1 MANDKKTYEIVA
13 QPRTITGKASRTL
26 RRENLIPAVVY
37 GPKMDTENL
46 QVATRDFDLVYL
58 RAGSNN
64 LVDLK
69 VGDGGTARK
78 VFIHEVQRNPVNHAV
93 THIDFVA
100 VNLREEMTINVPL
113 VLVGESPIVEN
124 HEGLLLF
131 QIEHVTVRALPMNV
145 PSLIE
150 VDISGLTEID
160 QTIRV
165 GDLDIPDNVTLVTH
179 AEDPVVKITA
189 MPVIEEEVVEAEEAA
204 EAEAAEGE
212 EAGEASEASSDE
224 DES

>member
-1 MANDKKTYEIVA
+1 MPASVLTRRNSNTMASDKKKANDKKTYEIVA
-13 QPRTITGKASRTL
+13 EPREITGKASRVL
-26 RRENLIPAVVY
+26 RRQDLIPAVVY
-37 GPKMDTENL
+37 GPNMPTENL
-46 QVATRDFDLVYL
+46 QVGTREFDAVYL

-69 VGDGGTARK
+69 VGDGSNVRK
-78 VFIHEVQRNPVNHAV
+78 VFIHEVQRNPLNHAV

-100 VNLREEMTINVPL
+100 VNLLEEMTINVPL
-113 VLVGESPIVEN
+113 VLVGEAPIVEN
-124 HEGLLLF
+124 HEGMLLF

-165 GDLDIPDNVTLVTH
+165 GDLPIPENVTLMTNP
-179 AEDPVVKITA
+179 ED
-189 MPVIEEEVVEAEEAA
+189 
-204 EAEAAEGE
+204 
-212 EAGEASEASSDE
+212 
-224 DES
+224 

>member
-1 MANDKKTYEIVA
+1 MASDKKKANDKKTYEIVA
-13 QPRTITGKASRTL
+13 EPREITGKASRVL
-26 RRENLIPAVVY
+26 RRQDLIPAVVY
-37 GPKMDTENL
+37 GPKMPTENL
-46 QVATRDFDLVYL
+46 QVGTREFDAVYL

-69 VGDGGTARK
+69 VGDGSNVRK
-78 VFIHEVQRNPVNHAV
+78 VFIHEVQRNPLNHAV

-100 VNLREEMTINVPL
+100 VNLLEEMTINVPL
-113 VLVGESPIVEN
+113 VLVGEAPIVEN
-124 HEGLLLF
+124 HEGMLLF

-165 GDLDIPDNVTLVTH
+165 GDLPIPENVTLMTNP
-179 AEDPVVKITA
+179 EDPVVKISA
-189 MPVIEEEVVEAEEAA
+189 MPAVEVEEAEAA
-204 EAEAAEGE
+204 EAEAAAAEGGEDASE
-212 EAGEASEASSDE
+212 EA
-224 DES
+224 ES

>member
-1 MANDKKTYEIVA
+1 MANEKKVYEIVA

-37 GPKMDTENL
+37 GPKMNTENL
-46 QVATRDFDLVYL
+46 QVPTREFDMVYL

-69 VGDGGTARK
+69 VGDKGAAHK
-78 VFIHEVQRNPVNHAV
+78 VFIHEVQRNPLNHAV
-93 THIDFVA
+93 THVDFVA

-113 VLVGESPIVEN
+113 VLVGESPIVES

-131 QIEHVTVRALPMNV
+131 QVEHITVRALPMNV

-165 GDLDIPDNVTLVTH
+165 GDLEIPENVTLVTH
-179 AEDPVVKITA
+179 VEDPVVKITA
-189 MPVIEEEVVEAEEAA
+189 MRAIEVEEEAAEEAA
-204 EAEAAEGE
+204 EAEAAEGAE
-212 EAGEASEASSDE
+212 GAEAPANE

>member
-1 MANDKKTYEIVA
+1 MANEKKVYEIVA
-13 QPRTITGKASRTL
+13 QPRTITGKASRIL

-46 QVATRDFDLVYL
+46 QVPTREFDVVYL

-69 VGDGGTARK
+69 IGEKGKAHK
-78 VFIHEVQRNPVNHAV
+78 VFIHEVQRNPLNHAV

-100 VNLREEMTINVPL
+100 VNLLEEMTINVPL
-113 VLVGESPIVEN
+113 VLVGESPIVES

-131 QIEHVTVRALPMNV
+131 QIEHITVRALPMNV

-150 VDISGLTEID
+150 VDISGLTEVD

-165 GDLDIPDNVTLVTH
+165 GDLDIPENVTLVTH

-189 MPVIEEEVVEAEEAA
+189 MRVIEEEEVAAEEAA
-204 EAEAAEGE
+204 EAEAAEGAGGE
-212 EAGEASEASSDE
+212 ETPASE

>member
-1 MANDKKTYEIVA
+1 MANEKKVYEIVA
-13 QPRTITGKASRTL
+13 QPRTITGKASRIL

-46 QVATRDFDLVYL
+46 QVPTREFDVVYL

-69 VGDGGTARK
+69 IGDKGKAHK
-78 VFIHEVQRNPVNHAV
+78 VFIHEVQRNPLNHAV

-100 VNLREEMTINVPL
+100 VNLLEEMTINVPL
-113 VLVGESPIVEN
+113 VLVGESPIVES

-131 QIEHVTVRALPMNV
+131 QIEHITVRALPMNV

-150 VDISGLTEID
+150 VDISGLTEVD

-165 GDLDIPDNVTLVTH
+165 GDLDIPENVTLVTH

-189 MPVIEEEVVEAEEAA
+189 MRVIEEEEVAAEEAA
-204 EAEAAEGE
+204 EAEAAEGAGGE
-212 EAGEASEASSDE
+212 ETPASE

>member
-1 MANDKKTYEIVA
+1 MANEKKVYEIVA
-13 QPRTITGKASRTL
+13 EPRTITGKASRTL

-46 QVATRDFDLVYL
+46 QVPTREFDVVYL

-69 VGDGGTARK
+69 IGDKGKAHK
-78 VFIHEVQRNPVNHAV
+78 VFIHEVQRNPLNHAV

-100 VNLREEMTINVPL
+100 VNLLEEMTINVPL
-113 VLVGESPIVEN
+113 VLVGESPIVES

-131 QIEHVTVRALPMNV
+131 QIEHITVRALPMNV

-150 VDISGLTEID
+150 VDISGLTEVD

-165 GDLDIPDNVTLVTH
+165 GDLDIPENVTLVTH

-189 MPVIEEEVVEAEEAA
+189 MRVIEEEEVAAEEAA
-204 EAEAAEGE
+204 EAEAAEGAGGE
-212 EAGEASEASSDE
+212 ETPASE

>member
-1 MANDKKTYEIVA
+1 MANEKKVYEIVA
-13 QPRTITGKASRTL
+13 QPRTITGKASRIL

-46 QVATRDFDLVYL
+46 QVGTREFDVVYL

-69 VGDGGTARK
+69 IGEKGKAHK
-78 VFIHEVQRNPVNHAV
+78 VFIHEVQRNPLNHAV

-113 VLVGESPIVEN
+113 VLVGESPIVES

-131 QIEHVTVRALPMNV
+131 QVEHITVRALPMNV

-150 VDISGLTEID
+150 VDISGLTEVD

-165 GDLDIPDNVTLVTH
+165 GDLDLPENVTLVTH
-179 AEDPVVKITA
+179 VEDPVVKITA
-189 MPVIEEEVVEAEEAA
+189 MRVIEEEEVAAEEAA
-204 EAEAAEGE
+204 EAEAAEGAEGE
-212 EAGEASEASSDE
+212 ETSAGE